1 MKQSICL
8 GLSLLLV
15 LFVATVASAEGTI
28 MPRYTY
34 VSKINSTLSISS
46 GTASAVGL
54 VTTSQKLKTSII
66 VRLQR
71 EYSSG
76 KWTTIST
83 WTSSNESGASE
94 AGGTKTLTSGYNY
107 RVYVTGKV
115 YDSAGTVIETVERY
129 STTKS
134 Y

>member
-1 MKQSICL
+1 MKKGFCL
-8 GLSLLLV
+8 VVSLMLV
-15 LFVATVASAEGTI
+15 LSVTSFASAECTI

-34 VSKINSTLSISS
+34 ASAVSANLSITS
-46 GTASAVGL
+46 GTARAVGK
-54 VTTSQKLKTSII
+54 VATDQNLKTSII
-66 VRLQR
+66 VRLQK

-83 WTSSNESGASE
+83 WTGSNESGASE

-115 YDSAGTVIETVERY
+115 YDSAGTVIETVDKY

>member
-1 MKQSICL
+1 MKKSICL
-8 GLSLLLV
+8 VLSLLLV
-15 LFVATVASAEGTI
+15 LFTATTASAGCTI
-28 MPRYTY
+28 TPRYAY
-34 VSKINSTLSISS
+34 VSAISANLSITS
-46 GTASAVGL
+46 GTARAVGK
-54 VTTSQKLKTSII
+54 VANDQKLKTSII

-83 WTSSNESGASE
+83 WTGSNESGASE
-94 AGGTKTLTSGYNY
+94 AGGTKALMSGYNY

-115 YDSAGTVIETVERY
+115 YDSAGTVIETVESY

>member
-1 MKQSICL
+1 MKRSICL
-8 GLSLLLV
+8 VLSLLLV
-15 LFVATVASAEGTI
+15 LFTATAASAECTI
-28 MPRYTY
+28 MPRYAY
-34 VSKINSTLSISS
+34 VSTINSSLSISS
-46 GTASAVGL
+46 GTARAVGK
-54 VTTSQKLKTSII
+54 VATDQNMKTSII

-115 YDSAGTVIETVERY
+115 YDSAGTVIETVDKY
-129 STTKS
+129 STTKT

>member
-1 MKQSICL
+1 MKKSICL
-8 GLSLLLV
+8 VLSLLLV
-15 LFVATVASAEGTI
+15 FFAATAASAECTI
-28 MPRYTY
+28 TPRYAY
-34 VSKINSTLSISS
+34 VSAISANLSITS
-46 GTASAVGL
+46 GTARAVGK
-54 VTTSQKLKTSII
+54 VANDQNLKTSII

-83 WTSSNESGASE
+83 WTGSNESGASE
-94 AGGTKTLTSGYNY
+94 AGGTKALTSGYNY

-115 YDSAGTVIETVERY
+115 YNSAGTVIETVEKY
-129 STTKS
+129 STTKL

>member
-1 MKQSICL
+1 MKKSICL
-8 GLSLLLV
+8 VLSLLLV
-15 LFVATVASAEGTI
+15 LFTATTASAGCTI
-28 MPRYTY
+28 TPRYAY
-34 VSKINSTLSISS
+34 VSAISANLSITS
-46 GTASAVGL
+46 GTARAVGK
-54 VTTSQKLKTSII
+54 VANDQKLKTSII

-83 WTSSNESGASE
+83 WTGSNESGASE
-94 AGGTKTLTSGYNY
+94 AGGTKALMSGYNY

-115 YDSAGTVIETVERY
+115 YDNAGTVIETVESY